1 MIQGKFFS
9 GNDDLTEIRKIRKA
23 VFCEELGIEE
33 EMEEDGQDA
42 LCMHVLAYDN
52 GVPVAVG
59 RIFYDGWEFI
69 ISKVAVLKAH
79 RHKMYGDFI
88 VRMLI
93 DKAMMSGAI
102 EIKLES
108 PESCTAFFKS
118 IGFEEKSTAVNQRGR
133 NAEDSEHIQKSENAE
148 RRDSADEANIEMVLN
163 IANIHKCC
171 DCNH

>member
-1 MIQGKFFS
+1 MKKRLMIQGKFFS
-9 GNDDLTEIRKIRKA
+9 GNDDLTEIKKIRKA
-23 VFCEELGIEE
+23 VFQDELGIKEE
-33 EMEEDGQDA
+33 IEEDGLDN

-59 RIFYDGWEFI
+59 RICYDGWEFV
-69 ISKVAVLKAH
+69 ISKVAVLKEH

-93 DKAMMSGAI
+93 DKAMMSGAV

-108 PESCTAFFKS
+108 PRSCVGFFKG
-118 IGFEEKSTAVNQRGR
+118 IGFEEKDLNACHSRQNTEVSGNVNC
-133 NAEDSEHIQKSENAE
+133 EE
-148 RRDSADEANIEMVLN
+148 RSGVEMVLD
-163 IANIHKCC
+163 ISRIHKCC